1 MMIKPEAGGP
11 QQSPGDEEMSP
22 TLVFDPINV
31 CFSCNMRSDMTWEN
45 FKQPKRERSKTPG
58 HRDTGT

>member
-31 CFSCNMRSDMTWEN
+31 QYVF
-45 FKQPKRERSKTPG
+45 
-58 HRDTGT
+58 HVI